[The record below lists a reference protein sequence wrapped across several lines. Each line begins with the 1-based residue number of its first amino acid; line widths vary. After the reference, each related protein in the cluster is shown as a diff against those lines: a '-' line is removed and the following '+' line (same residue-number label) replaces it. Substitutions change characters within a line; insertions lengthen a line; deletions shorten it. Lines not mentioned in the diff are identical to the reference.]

1 MHGVEGVTAG
11 YGVDMGWLRF
21 SYRVVRVVNKGSLWG
36 GSVVVM
42 GWFQIGIN
50 YSVQRAKKLVRG
62 ATN

>member
-21 SYRVVRVVNKGSLWG
+21 SYRVARVVNKGSLWG

-50 YSVQRAKKLVRG
+50 YDVF
-62 ATN
+62 

>member
-42 GWFQIGIN
+42 GWFQIGIKDTIN
-50 YSVQRAKKLVRG
+50 QG
-62 ATN
+62 Q

>member
-1 MHGVEGVTAG
+1 M
-11 YGVDMGWLRF
+11 DMGWLWF
-21 SYRVVRVVNKGSLWG
+21 SYRVVRVVNTGSLWG

-50 YSVQRAKKLVRG
+50 YGVQRAKKLARV